1 MTFKEYVLFIYI
13 ALILVFSIIAIIAY
27 LVDKN
32 KAIKG
37 KMRTKEKDL
46 LFYAVCFG
54 ALGSLIGRIIAHH
67 KTEKVYFSIVIWFS
81 LLMQILAFL
90 VIGYSYL
97 YL

>member
-37 KMRTKEKDL
+37 KMRTKEK
-46 LFYAVCFG
+46 ASRQRK
-54 ALGSLIGRIIAHH
+54 A
-67 KTEKVYFSIVIWFS
+67 
-81 LLMQILAFL
+81 
-90 VIGYSYL
+90 
-97 YL
+97 